1 MARHGGLHPHRKA
14 RERNPQD
21 PLRRNGTSDRP
32 VREFATLLHV
42 VNRGVGKGDDLAE
55 LMPANGSLAQ
65 GCLRMRDGDTSDV

>member
-1 MARHGGLHPHRKA
+1 MRHGGLIRIARPENATRKTLYDA
-14 RERNPQD
+14 TG
-21 PLRRNGTSDRP
+21 RRTEP